1 MTENDVKQRLKLLE
15 AELRQLIIQVADTQL
30 MAGNSHAKAQFL
42 RRVISYCG
50 NELADNQGD
59 QI

>member
-1 MTENDVKQRLKLLE
+1 MTEDVKQRLIRLE
-15 AELRQLIIQVADTQL
+15 AELRQLIIRVADIQQT
-30 MAGNSHAKAQFL
+30 AGNSHAKAQFL